1 MKIKYFLA
9 VSFLLPIISYAQNIF
24 EGVILDKATKEPVP
38 YASIFLMNGKVRA
51 NDNYIDFS
59 GKWHAETATAS
70 FDLSLTQLKGR
81 ISGSHCAVQLGGR
94 KVDCALEDA
103 DVTITGTANNS
114 ASVKVT
120 FISQF
125 SQNKGTATITK
136 MNDSTIQ
143 WKILTKPKGEYYL
156 PNQMVLTKR

>member
-1 MKIKYFLA
+1 MKYKASRYLILRSKG
-9 VSFLLPIISYAQNIF
+9 VSKFLLSLFFAM
-24 EGVILDKATKEPVP
+24 V
-38 YASIFLMNGKVRA
+38 FLSFRA

-59 GKWHAETATAS
+59 GKWHAETATAT
-70 FDLSLTQLKGR
+70 FDLNLTQLKGR
-81 ISGSHCAVQLGGR
+81 ISGSHCGVQLVSR

-103 DVTITGTANNS
+103 DVTINGYANNS

-120 FISQF
+120 FLSQF

-143 WKILTKPKGEYYL
+143 WRILTKPKGEYYL
-156 PNQMVLTKR
+156 PNKMVLTKQ

>member
-1 MKIKYFLA
+1 
-9 VSFLLPIISYAQNIF
+9 
-24 EGVILDKATKEPVP
+24 
-38 YASIFLMNGKVRA
+38 
-51 NDNYIDFS
+51 
-59 GKWHAETATAS
+59 
-70 FDLSLTQLKGR
+70 
-81 ISGSHCAVQLGGR
+81 LGGR

-143 WKILTKPKGEYYL
+143 WRILTKPKGEYYL
-156 PNQMVLTKR
+156 PNQMVLKKQ

>member
-1 MKIKYFLA
+1 MNIKYFLA
-9 VSFLLPIISYAQNIF
+9 VSFLFQFISSAQNIF

-103 DVTITGTANNS
+103 DVTITGTANNY

-143 WKILTKPKGEYYL
+143 WRILTKPKGEYYL
-156 PNQMVLTKR
+156 PNKMVLKKR